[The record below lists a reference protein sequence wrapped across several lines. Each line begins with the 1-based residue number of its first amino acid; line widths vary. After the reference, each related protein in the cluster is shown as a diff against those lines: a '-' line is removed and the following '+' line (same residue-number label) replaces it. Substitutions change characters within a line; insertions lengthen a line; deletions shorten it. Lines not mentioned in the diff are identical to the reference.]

1 MSFLRKTFGGL
12 EKSYLIRSFIFGA
25 LISIFFIYML
35 SQRPKGLDFSL
46 CIIFIINMV
55 LYPYSR
61 FVYEMIVNF
70 ILGSNVFYINS
81 GLMIF
86 TKSLTICL
94 CWVFSIF
101 IAPLGLAYLYYH
113 HTKKER
119 NEE

>member
-12 EKSYLIRSFIFGA
+12 EKSYFIRSFIFGA
-25 LISIFFIYML
+25 LISILFIYMF
-35 SQRPKGLDFSL
+35 SQRPKGLDYGFFL
-46 CIIFIINMV
+46 IFIINMV

-61 FVYEMIVNF
+61 FVYETIIDF
-70 ILGSNVFYINS
+70 ILGGNVFYVNS

-94 CWVFSIF
+94 CWTFSIF

-113 HTKKER
+113 HTKRER
-119 NEE
+119 SEE